1 MYVAIRDDVLR
12 LAEYPSIAEG
22 LKDLQL
28 DSVEVEFCH
37 DYSVWDT
44 AGWNKISFTP
54 ADAAKAIKNAYGKR
68 KIKICA
74 FLLHNNFNCPEP
86 QKEVQWVVDVIKTAE
101 ELKIPA
107 IRIDAIT
114 KGEKEEPFEV
124 RVTRFV
130 DCMRKALEATSASK
144 VVLGIENHGIQGN
157 DPAFLKQV
165 IERVG
170 NERLGVTMDTGNF
183 YWNGFPLGEI
193 YDILRSV
200 SPSTKHTHVKNIRYP
215 EETRQQK
222 RENGWEYGKY
232 VSPIYEG
239 DIDHKQV
246 VAILK
251 NAGYNGPLTI
261 EDECLGKLDAGQKKE
276 VLRKDAAYL
285 KGLLD

>member
-1 MYVAIRDDVLR
+1 MYVSVREVTLQQAG
-12 LAEYPSIAEG
+12 YGSIAEG
-22 LKDLQL
+22 LNDLKL
-28 DSVEVEFCH
+28 DSVEVEFFR

-44 AGWNKISFTP
+44 AGWNKIAFAP
-54 ADAAKAIKNAYGKR
+54 EDAVQKIKDLYGKK

-74 FLLHNNFNCPEP
+74 FLLHNNFNCAEP
-86 QKEVQWVVDVIKTAE
+86 QKEVQWVIDVIKTAAA
-101 ELKIPA
+101 LKIPA

-114 KGEKEEPFEV
+114 QGEKEEPFEV

-130 DCMRKALEATSASK
+130 ECMRQALAATSASK
-144 VVLGIENHGIQGN
+144 VALGIENHGIQGN

-170 NERLGVTMDTGNF
+170 NKRLGVNMDTGNF
-183 YWNGFPLGEI
+183 YWNGFPLNTV

-200 SPSTKHTHVKNIRYP
+200 APHTKHTHVKNIRYP
-215 EETRQQK
+215 EEKRQQK
-222 RENGWEYGKY
+222 RENGWEYAKY

-261 EDECLGKLDAGQKKE
+261 EDECLGKFAAVQKKE
-276 VLRKDAAYL
+276 ILRKDVVYL
-285 KGLLD
+285 KSLLG

>member
-1 MYVAIRDDVLR
+1 MYVSIRDDVIR
-12 LAEYPSIAEG
+12 QAGYASIAEG
-22 LKDLQL
+22 LDDLKL
-28 DSVEVEFCH
+28 DSVEVEFFR

-44 AGWNKISFTP
+44 SGWNKISFVP
-54 ADAAKAIKNAYGKR
+54 KDAVKTIKKSYGKK

-74 FLLHNNFNCPEP
+74 FLLHNNFNCAEP
-86 QKEVQWVVDVIKTAE
+86 PKEVQWVIDVIKTAAA
-101 ELKIPA
+101 LKIPA

-114 KGEKEEPFEV
+114 KGEKEEPFEL

-130 DCMRKALEATSASK
+130 DCMRQALEATSGNK
-144 VVLGIENHGIQGN
+144 VALGIENHGIQGN

-170 NERLGVTMDTGNF
+170 SERLGVNMDTGNF
-183 YWNGFPLGEI
+183 YWNGFPLNEV

-200 SPSTKHTHVKNIRYP
+200 APSTKHTHVKNIRYP

-222 RENGWEYGKY
+222 RANGWEYGKY

-251 NAGYNGPLTI
+251 NAGYQGPLTI
-261 EDECLGKLDAGQKKE
+261 EDESLSKLDADQKKE
-276 VLRKDAAYL
+276 VLRNDAAYL
-285 KGLLD
+285 TSLLV

>member
-1 MYVAIRDDVLR
+1 MYVSVRDDVLKQ
-12 LAEYPSIAEG
+12 AGYGSIAEG
-22 LKDLQL
+22 LKDMQL
-28 DSVEVEFCH
+28 DSVEVEFFH
-37 DYSVWDT
+37 DYTVWDT
-44 AGWNKISFTP
+44 TGWNKISFAP
-54 ADAAKAIKNAYGKR
+54 KDAVQKIKDSYGKK

-86 QKEVQWVVDVIKTAE
+86 QKEVQWVIDVIKTAAG
-101 ELKIPA
+101 LKIPA

-114 KGEKEEPFEV
+114 KGEKEEPFET

-130 DCMRKALEATSASK
+130 DCMRQALSATSASK
-144 VVLGIENHGIQGN
+144 VALGIENHGIQGN

-165 IERVG
+165 IERVD
-170 NERLGVTMDTGNF
+170 NERLGVNMDTGNF
-183 YWNGFPLGEI
+183 YWNGFPLNEV

-200 SPSTKHTHVKNIRYP
+200 APYTKHTHVKNIRYP

-222 RENGWEYGKY
+222 RANGWEYGKY

-239 DIDHKQV
+239 DIDHQQV

-261 EDECLGKLDAGQKKE
+261 EDECLGKLDADQKKE
-276 VLRKDAAYL
+276 VLRKDTAYL
-285 KGLLD
+285 KGLLG